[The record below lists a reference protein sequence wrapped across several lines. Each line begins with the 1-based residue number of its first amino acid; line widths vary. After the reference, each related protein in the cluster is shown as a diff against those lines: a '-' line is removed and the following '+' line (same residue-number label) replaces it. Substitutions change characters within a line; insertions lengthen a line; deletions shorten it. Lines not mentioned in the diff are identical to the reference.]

1 MPGAEK
7 IVGREQVIE
16 QLDRCW
22 NEGVRIVSIVA
33 FGGVGKSALVH
44 EWLQRMAAVH
54 WCGAERVYGWSF
66 YRQGMGGGASS
77 DDFFDDALKWFG
89 EANPPTIPWDKG
101 RRLAELVQKERTL
114 LVLDGI
120 EPLQQKPQG
129 PDAKIQDTA
138 LASFIRS
145 MATATSGLCVLTTR
159 IRVADVKAKRASI
172 VSTLELDHLSEE
184 AGAELLRARG
194 ADGSKSELHA
204 ASRDYKGH
212 ALALTLLGTYVREA
226 CEGQIARRHGLPSFE
241 GEPAQRMMALYEQWF
256 AGEPELSILRVLGLF
271 DRPAPK
277 DEVDELRREPPIP
290 GLTEDLVGTRMFDPA
305 WNTAVTR
312 LRDGR
317 LMAPKNAD
325 GTIDVHPLVREYFGK
340 RLRSEHSEAFREG
353 HRRLYEF
360 LQNKAKPFPETITEM
375 QPLYAAVRHGC
386 LGRRHD
392 EALEA
397 VYAKRIKRG
406 GEHFSTRKLGLFNAE
421 VAALWDFFAN
431 PWEEPSA
438 TLSPLAR
445 AYLFNQSGFA
455 LRAVGRLTEA
465 IQCFVR
471 ALDAYATQSEWSAAV
486 TVACNVSEML
496 QALGDLSGSCS
507 YARNSIEFAN
517 KNGDAFMRSA
527 TRARLAAV
535 LTAQGHLARARG
547 LFIEAEQI
555 SNTTKPSG
563 ELLYSVSGW
572 QYCEFLL
579 DSGAFNEALMRAIHT
594 LGLYAKDYPILSLAL
609 DNLTFGKATFMSVV
623 QNTDGELVP
632 AHSRIENA
640 VAELRLANAKEF
652 LPFGL
657 LARAAL
663 HTHTRAFADA
673 RADLDEAM
681 DIASHCGFRLH
692 EADACLGYARLGVAE
707 GDTTT
712 AREHLAKAQ
721 EIIDE
726 TGYHRRDG
734 EVREIESQLGAP

>member
-44 EWLQRMAAVH
+44 EWLQRMAAVQ

-360 LQNKAKPFPETITEM
+360 LQKKANPFPETIKEM
-375 QPLYAAVRHGC
+375 EPLYAAVVHGC
-386 LGRRHD
+386 LAGRHQ
-392 EALEA
+392 EALDKVYRTRIRQRQKQYSTRQLGAFRNEVANFAAFFDPPWARLVSTLNDSSQEFVLREA
-397 VYAKRIKRG
+397 GYSLRAMGDLSNAAELMSSGLEQAIKLENWENAAIVANNLSDVRRISGDLENALVTAMKSVELADRCKEPQHRILRRANLATILHARGAYEKAIELFRLAEQFQRELQPEYPQLYSLPGFQYCDLHIDNG
-406 GEHFSTRKLGLFNAE
+406 GENEVIARAEQTLKWAQANLGHLPK
-421 VAALWDFFAN
+421 ALDQ
-431 PWEEPSA
+431 
-438 TLSPLAR
+438 LSLGR
-445 AYLFNQSGFA
+445 AYLVGLQRGTCGDIDKARRFIQEAVDSLNQAG
-455 LRAVGRLTEA
+455 TNH
-465 IQCFVR
+465 
-471 ALDAYATQSEWSAAV
+471 Y
-486 TVACNVSEML
+486 
-496 QALGDLSGSCS
+496 
-507 YARNSIEFAN
+507 
-517 KNGDAFMRSA
+517 
-527 TRARLAAV
+527 
-535 LTAQGHLARARG
+535 
-547 LFIEAEQI
+547 
-555 SNTTKPSG
+555 
-563 ELLYSVSGW
+563 
-572 QYCEFLL
+572 
-579 DSGAFNEALMRAIHT
+579 
-594 LGLYAKDYPILSLAL
+594 
-609 DNLTFGKATFMSVV
+609 
-623 QNTDGELVP
+623 
-632 AHSRIENA
+632 
-640 VAELRLANAKEF
+640 
-652 LPFGL
+652 LPLGL

-663 HTHTRAFADA
+663 HIHTRACADA
-673 RADLDEAM
+673 RVDLDEAM
-681 DIASHCGFRLH
+681 DIATHCGFRLH
-692 EADACLGYARLGVAE
+692 ECDAHLGYARLGITE
-707 GDTTT
+707 GDLAV
-712 AREHLAKAQ
+712 AREHLAKAR

-734 EVREIESQLGAP
+734 EVRELDSQLGAP